1 MKVVILFVV
10 INSIVIYVIW
20 WKSLSFSDVLN
31 VKVFVYIVN
40 LGLIFIRCNKYVY
53 VISMCNFCCY
63 DRF

>member
-1 MKVVILFVV
+1 MKI
-10 INSIVIYVIW
+10 
-20 WKSLSFSDVLN
+20 SDVLN